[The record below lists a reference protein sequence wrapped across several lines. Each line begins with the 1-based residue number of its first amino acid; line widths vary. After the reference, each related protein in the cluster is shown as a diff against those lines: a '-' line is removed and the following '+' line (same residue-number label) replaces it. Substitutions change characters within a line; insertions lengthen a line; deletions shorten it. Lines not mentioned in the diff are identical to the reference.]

1 MNLFR
6 MNQLKTPIFG
16 LLLAT
21 PCVVWALPDDTVR
34 LQLEYDLA
42 HDSNYYRLANASQAQ
57 ALLGSNNLAVTTQ
70 ALNFGVDVDLKFS
83 RQIVLLRTNVNQT
96 RFDRPQLQSQN
107 GYTFNADWQWVV
119 GNQWNGSLGFLKSR
133 QLQTQTDALTAQAS
147 VLDRNDLNFS
157 AIYLLNPSFSLNTGA
172 RTSSQTYSPSSRAI
186 LNLEENTLDLGFRF
200 ISRAGNQIGLQL
212 QQIDGRYVNRA
223 APLDRYRQ
231 SDISLQSD
239 WRLGGHTLIHAQVG
253 KTRRED
259 KLSTQSSPS
268 WRFAVDWT
276 PTGATALGA
285 YASQQITSSDS
296 LTTATSSVSNTQ
308 GLNANWQVSAKTVLN
323 AALTAE
329 ALDYSGI
336 ARSDKTQTATLG
348 LRYQPIS
355 AISIGLSYQI
365 GNRDSNVDSAN
376 YRYRLVTANI
386 RGSF

>member
-1 MNLFR
+1 MNAFKSPL
-6 MNQLKTPIFG
+6 FG
-16 LLLAT
+16 LLLAM
-21 PCVVWALPDDTVR
+21 PGVVWALPDDTVR
-34 LQLEYDLA
+34 LQLEYDLSQ
-42 HDSNYYRLANASQAQ
+42 DSNYYRLANASQAQ
-57 ALLGSNNLAVTTQ
+57 ALLGSSNLGVTTQ
-70 ALNFGVDVDLKFS
+70 AVSVGADVDLKFS
-83 RQIVLLRTNVNQT
+83 RQIVLLRSSVNQT

-107 GYTFNADWQWVV
+107 GYAFNADWQWVV

-133 QLQTQTDALTAQAS
+133 TLQSQIDALTAQAS

-157 AIYLLNPSFSLNTGA
+157 AIYLLNPSFSLNSGV
-172 RTSSQTYSPSSRAI
+172 RTSSQTYSPSSRAL

-212 QQIDGRYVNRA
+212 QQIDGRYVNRP
-223 APLDRYRQ
+223 APMDQYQQ

-239 WRLGGHTLIHAQVG
+239 WRLGGHTLLHAQVG
-253 KTRRED
+253 KTRRDD
-259 KLSTQSSPS
+259 KQSTQSSPS

-276 PTGATALGA
+276 PSGASSLNA

-308 GLNANWQVSAKTVLN
+308 GVNANWQVSAKTVLN
-323 AALTAE
+323 AALTSE
-329 ALDYSGI
+329 TLDYSGI

-355 AISIGLSYQI
+355 AISIGLSFQF
-365 GNRDSNVDSAN
+365 GNRNSNVEGAN
-376 YRYRLVTANI
+376 YRYRLLTANI